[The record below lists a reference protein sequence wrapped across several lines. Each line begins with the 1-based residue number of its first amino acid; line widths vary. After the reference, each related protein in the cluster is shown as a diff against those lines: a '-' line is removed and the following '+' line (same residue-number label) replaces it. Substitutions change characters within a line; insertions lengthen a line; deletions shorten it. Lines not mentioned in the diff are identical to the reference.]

1 MRAITTI
8 IFDLD
13 GTLVDSS
20 ADIFNCVNL
29 ALQEMA
35 LPEVTM
41 EQAKKGI
48 GPGSQVFTQTMLPR
62 DQFHRWEE
70 LLQIYR
76 RFYVDRCTE
85 RSTLYPGVEAL
96 IRRLNGSS
104 PTNPNLAVA
113 TNKPRSMTDRI
124 LDHFGLLPEFRVVI
138 GPEDVVRLKP
148 DPEMIHTILR
158 NTGSPPEEALLV
170 GDTDND
176 IRAGKNARILT
187 CGAAYGYF
195 PRERL
200 QAQHPDFLIDA
211 PMELLTVL
219 DGRLPKGERKGGSAS
234 TQ

>member
-13 GTLVDSS
+13 GTLLDSS
-20 ADIFNCVNL
+20 PDIFNCVNL
-29 ALQEMA
+29 ALREMA

-62 DQFHRWEE
+62 DQFYRWEE

-76 RFYVDRCTE
+76 RFYLDRCTE
-85 RSTLYPGVEAL
+85 RSTLYPGVTAL
-96 IRRLNGSS
+96 LRHLRNGSLAEAAY
-104 PTNPNLAVA
+104 LAVA

-124 LDHFGLLPEFRVVI
+124 LGHFGLFHQFRVVI

-148 DPEMIHTILR
+148 DPEMIQTILR
-158 NTGSPPEEALLV
+158 VTGSLPEETLLV

-176 IRAGKNARILT
+176 IRAGKNAGILT

-200 QAQHPDFLIDA
+200 QAQDPDFLIDA
-211 PMELLTVL
+211 PMQLLSVL
-219 DGRLPKGERKGGSAS
+219 DGRLSKA
-234 TQ
+234 